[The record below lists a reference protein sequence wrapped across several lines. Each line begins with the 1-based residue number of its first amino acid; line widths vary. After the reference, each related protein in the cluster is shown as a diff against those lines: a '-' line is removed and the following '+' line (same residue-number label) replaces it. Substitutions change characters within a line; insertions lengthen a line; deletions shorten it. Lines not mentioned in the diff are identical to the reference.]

1 MGLEDTKQMPN
12 KADLRWNK
20 GNIQNS
26 LFLQERKSDL
36 RLTHTKQQ
44 PENYYRN
51 S

>member
-26 LFLQERKSDL
+26 LFFQKFCKKES
-36 RLTHTKQQ
+36 QI
-44 PENYYRN
+44 YV
-51 S
+51 